1 MRLLRAFGGGKM
13 QLFVLTPQKVRIAV
27 YFLAAYLAMC

>member
-1 MRLLRAFGGGKM
+1 LGGGKM
-13 QLFVLTPQKVRIAV
+13 LFVLTPQKIRIAV